1 MAQQVKNP
9 PAMQET
15 REMQVWFLDQEDHL
29 EQEMATHSSM
39 LADPGIKPESPAW
52 QTGSLPD
59 ATEPQ
64 GQTQDPTCCVAKTK
78 KIKPEKLCFWN

>member
-1 MAQQVKNP
+1 
-9 PAMQET
+9 
-15 REMQVWFLDQEDHL
+15 
-29 EQEMATHSSM
+29 MATHSSM

-64 GQTQDPTCCVAKTK
+64 GQTQDPTCCVAKTNK
-78 KIKPEKLCFWN
+78 KKNQRSCASEIRQQADLG

>member
-1 MAQQVKNP
+1 
-9 PAMQET
+9 
-15 REMQVWFLDQEDHL
+15 
-29 EQEMATHSSM
+29 MATHSSM

-78 KIKPEKLCFWN
+78 KIKPEKLCF